1 VEIVINK
8 RFLKDLAEIPMRDR
22 RRIEK
27 FVFEDIFKFSSPYHI
42 PNFSKLVGYDNYFKI
57 RFGNYRA
64 GIRIE
69 DNVLVFERILHRKN
83 IYKFYP

>member
-8 RFLKDLAEIPMRDR
+8 RFLKDLADIPVRDI

-27 FVFEDIFKFSSPYHI
+27 FVFGDIKKFNSPYLI
-42 PNFSKLVGYDNYFKI
+42 PNFSKLTGYDNYYKI
-57 RFGNYRA
+57 RFGDYRA
-64 GIRIE
+64 GIRIK
-69 DNVLVFERILHRKN
+69 DNVLVFERILHRRD

>member
-8 RFLKDLAEIPMRDR
+8 RFLKDLADIPVRDR

-27 FVFEDIFKFSSPYHI
+27 FVFGDIKKFNSPYLI
-42 PNFSKLVGYDNYFKI
+42 PNFSKLTGYDNYYKI
-57 RFGNYRA
+57 RFGDYRA
-64 GIRIE
+64 GIRIK
-69 DNVLVFERILHRKN
+69 DNVLVFERILHRRD

>member
-1 VEIVINK
+1 MEILINK
-8 RFLKDLAEIPMRDR
+8 RFLKDLAEIPVRDR

-27 FVFEDIFKFSSPYHI
+27 FVFEDIQKVDSTYHI
-42 PNFSKLVGYDNYFKI
+42 PNFSKLSGYDNYFKI
-57 RFGNYRA
+57 RFGDYRA

-69 DNVLVFERILHRKN
+69 GNVLVFERVLHRKN